1 MLLILVGAQNLR
13 HFSELKMKWQTD
25 EDQMMN
31 VGRFDQIG
39 IVTFNMH
46 EAYLLYEYAPS
57 LRNRLFIAD
66 LHQTHKAQLSRN
78 VLLDYDLE
86 RKWSTVYPDLP
97 KLLNLDQ
104 LRHLGKFHLLNSEAP
119 ILAEQENRIPPLSL
133 PTEEIGRA
141 LSFQKVG
148 DLYEVQ
154 AN

>member
-119 ILAEQENRIPPLSL
+119 ILADQEIRIPPLSL
-133 PTEEIGRA
+133 STEEIGRA